1 MRQPFLWLAFFPTCL
16 NLSYMRAT
24 LTISLPPVLRRDV
37 SRAAKA
43 QRVSESEFVRRAVQK
58 QLWTDAFEE
67 TRRRLVPKA
76 RAKGLYT
83 DEDVF
88 NLVS

>member
-1 MRQPFLWLAFFPTCL
+1 
-16 NLSYMRAT
+16 MRAT

-37 SRAAKA
+37 SRAARA

-58 QLWTDAFEE
+58 QLWADAFEE
-67 TRRRLVPKA
+67 TRRRLAPKA
-76 RAKGLYT
+76 RARGLYT

-88 NLVS
+88 KLVS

>member
-1 MRQPFLWLAFFPTCL
+1 MRT
-16 NLSYMRAT
+16 T
-24 LTISLPPVLRRDV
+24 LTISLPPMLRRDV

-43 QRVSESEFVRRAVQK
+43 QRVSESEFIRRAVQR
-58 QLWTDAFEE
+58 QLWADAFEE

-76 RAKGLYT
+76 RAKRIYT

-88 NLVS
+88 KLVS